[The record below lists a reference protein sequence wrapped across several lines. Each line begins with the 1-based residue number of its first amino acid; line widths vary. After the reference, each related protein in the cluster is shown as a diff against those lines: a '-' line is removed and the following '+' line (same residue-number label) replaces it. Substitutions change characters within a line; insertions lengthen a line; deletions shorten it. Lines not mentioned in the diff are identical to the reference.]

1 MPFEVSLSMT
11 LCIKDATN
19 TRSQF
24 TMISI
29 IDEETELHLL
39 RQRNRVLAAL
49 CGLEL
54 DAGVEFAASSIQ
66 EKARARI
73 QRKATRQLHVAFH
86 RFRGR
91 VDEIC
96 AATALLHL
104 SFCRFQKA
112 CMGFAKERSA
122 AIVQAHVRGMNVR
135 KMPAI
140 RLLWKLREERKR
152 VIDLELSILFL
163 QKHQKS
169 RRSRFDSR
177 KNEWGVRNQ

>member
-1 MPFEVSLSMT
+1 MT
-11 LCIKDATN
+11 LCIKDAN
-19 TRSQF
+19 DIPSQF
-24 TMISI
+24 TMISL

-54 DAGVEFAASSIQ
+54 DAEVEFAAGAIQ

-73 QRKATRQLHVAFH
+73 QKKETRRLHTAFH

-91 VDEIC
+91 ADAIC
-96 AATALLHL
+96 AATALLHF

-112 CMGFAKERSA
+112 CMGCAKERSA
-122 AIVQAHVRGMNVR
+122 TIVQAHARGMYVR
-135 KMPAI
+135 NMPAI

-169 RRSRFDSR
+169 RRSRFDSH
-177 KNEWGVRNQ
+177 KSEWGVRNQ